1 MAFQVII
8 GGVDFS
14 AYVKQKSIVITE
26 RSNSERVSFKFLIE
40 DAPFIPG
47 VEQAVYIYESPLR
60 RNPLPEAAGRVKRP
74 AQKVIGLNG
83 YAYEIEVGSWV
94 RDIDR
99 AILIPRTYTFTTTGF
114 IVRDIM
120 TFVNN
125 FDASGVTTLGAV
137 VPYFENRNVTPSQLI
152 DNLAK
157 LQGWN
162 WWVDTNRSIHFDY
175 PSNNPAPFVV
185 NGANWQQIME
195 PLTFTCE
202 PDTQNLINML
212 KMAYVGKYLDGTV
225 NVSNGLTSVTGNG
238 TLFMSK
244 IKAGSSFQV
253 YGNSNIIYTV
263 QKVVNDQQFLISP
276 AYNEPS
282 LTATNYVV
290 SNIQLTTQYVEAASV
305 NLMAGL
311 TGDNGIYPGQI
322 SPPAANLTFIEAQ
335 QYLKAKAQTSAY
347 PVLNINFK
355 SSSRLIPGQIFAG
368 QAVQFNLTAFN
379 LNTQLQITEIVKTS
393 IGATDVNGYPIY
405 SYTIKFETKL
415 YALSSDLRLM
425 QLLNTS
431 TSDSGATGLDDITG
445 VYGETPIILESG
457 QGLAT
462 NIAAAPDSTVIA
474 ETIVTLDSSPNGPPY
489 YWGNP
494 GTTRTNADGS
504 LTDTV
509 TGNAVMRW
517 GFFEFTVIPSPLIT
531 DDGTG
536 SHILTLSGDRITANG

>member
-1 MAFQVII
+1 MAFQVVI

-14 AYVKQKSIVITE
+14 AYVKQKSIVITD
-26 RSNSERVSFKFLIE
+26 RSNSERVSFKFLVE
-40 DAPFIPG
+40 DPPFVPG
-47 VEQAVYIYESPLR
+47 VEQQVYIWESAAR
-60 RNPLPEAAGRVKRP
+60 RRTLPEAAGRVKRP
-74 AQKVIGLNG
+74 AQRVIGLNG

-99 AILIPRTYTFTTTGF
+99 AVLTPRTYTNTTTGF

-120 TFVNN
+120 TFVPN

-152 DNLAK
+152 DQLAK
-157 LQGWN
+157 QQGWN
-162 WWVDTNRSIHFDY
+162 WWVDTNRSIKFDY
-175 PSNNPAPFVV
+175 PSNNPASFVV
-185 NGANWQQIME
+185 NDATWQQIME

-212 KMAYVGKYLDGTV
+212 KMTYIGKYLDGTV

-238 TLFMSK
+238 TLFLSK
-244 IKAGSSFQV
+244 IKAGSTFQI
-253 YGNSNIIYTV
+253 YSNSNIVYTV
-263 QKVVNDQQFLISP
+263 QKVVNDTQFLISP

-282 LTATNYVV
+282 LSTQNYII

-305 NLMAGL
+305 NLMSTL

-322 SPPAANLTFIEAQ
+322 DPPAANLTFIEAQ
-335 QYLKAKAQTSAY
+335 QYLRGKAQTTAY

-379 LNTQLQITEIVKTS
+379 INAQLQITEIVKAS
-393 IGATDVNGYPIY
+393 VGATDSSGYPIY
-405 SYTIKFETKL
+405 SYAIKFETKL
-415 YALSSDLRLM
+415 YALSSDLRLR
-425 QLLNTS
+425 QLLLTS
-431 TSDSGATGLDDITG
+431 TGDSGSTGLDDIAGT
-445 VYGETPIILESG
+445 YGEIPTIAETG

-462 NIAAAPDSTVIA
+462 NTAPGSEVTVIA
-474 ETIVTLDSSPNGPPY
+474 ETLLMLDSSPNGPPY

-494 GTTRTNADGS
+494 GTTAANSDGS
-504 LTDTV
+504 LYDTV
-509 TGNAVMRW
+509 LGHAVMRW
-517 GFFEFTVIPSPLIT
+517 GFFEFS
-531 DDGTG
+531 
-536 SHILTLSGDRITANG
+536 